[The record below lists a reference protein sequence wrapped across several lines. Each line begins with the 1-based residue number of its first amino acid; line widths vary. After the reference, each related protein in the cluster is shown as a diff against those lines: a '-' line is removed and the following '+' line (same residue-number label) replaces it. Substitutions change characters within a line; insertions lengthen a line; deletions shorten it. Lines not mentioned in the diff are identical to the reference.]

1 MKDMIDM
8 EYKGHTVVRKI
19 AIAGLIL
26 EAVGWL
32 LLIPAYLIW
41 MSQGTMMDITL
52 MVLMGGN
59 GIAFSLLAGGM
70 VRGRKLW
77 WILSIIWV
85 GINLVLT
92 FTDQFGAAD
101 FVALALNGGL
111 LVLLIAGGYKAQKAI
126 KTT

>member
-1 MKDMIDM
+1 VKDMIDM

-19 AIAGLIL
+19 VIAGLIL

>member
-19 AIAGLIL
+19 VIAGLIL

>member
-1 MKDMIDM
+1 MKDVIDM

-32 LLIPAYLIW
+32 LLVPVYLIW

-59 GIAFSLLAGGM
+59 GIAFSLLAGGI